1 MDMRG
6 TTPNA
11 KQSTAMKGETM
22 KITITTLGPTGKGIF
37 KATFDNSIDA
47 NEWRDNLEACELDY
61 RVEWECK

>member
-1 MDMRG
+1 MHASHNDERQ
-6 TTPNA
+6 TQQPRKA
-11 KQSTAMKGETM
+11 ETM
-22 KITITTLGPTGKGIF
+22 KITITTISPSGKGVF